1 MFYAGALFLGGGKQ
15 MNNHLKSIAA
25 LGVIFLLG
33 YTFFTVQNIYRGV
46 TSIPGENTPK
56 ELTTITTL
64 TREYKELLSQG
75 DAKEPTEIDQK
86 IHSPFYAKKAIK
98 KKEPVEKKIDFDRVP
113 LTLKGI
119 MTGKRTIVLLKE
131 RSGKTHPLSQG
142 ESVHERKIIKITS
155 SSVILEDKLGRD
167 TLLVE

>member
-1 MFYAGALFLGGGKQ
+1 
-15 MNNHLKSIAA
+15 MNNHIKTVAA
-25 LGVIFLLG
+25 VVVILLFG
-33 YTFFTVQNIYRGV
+33 YSLFTSQNIYK
-46 TSIPGENTPK
+46 SITAVEGNSTPK
-56 ELTTITTL
+56 ELTTITAL
-64 TREYKELLSQG
+64 TKEYKELLSRSEH
-75 DAKEPTEIDQK
+75 KEPTQITQK
-86 IHSPFYAKKAIK
+86 MHSPFYVKRVIK
-98 KKEPVEKKIDFDRVP
+98 RRDPVEKKIDFDRVP

-131 RSGKTHPLSQG
+131 RSGKTHPLSKG